1 VTALITAVAVAVI
14 GGPVMWLL
22 HRLDRRNS
30 QQHGQNQQTLDRI
43 ETKLDRHDGK
53 LDRLDSRLSTH
64 IDDKRGHK

>member
-1 VTALITAVAVAVI
+1 MTALIAAVAVAVI
-14 GGPVMWLL
+14 SGPIMWLL

-30 QQHGQNQQTLDRI
+30 QQHGHNQQTLDRI